1 MPAPRTGLHDAVLRD
16 AVLHDAVLR
25 DAVLRDAVLHE
36 GAQDHAGLAG
46 TGLAGTGLAGT
57 GLDDTETAP
66 LAALTWT
73 LPRSFENELTRLAR
87 FAETGDGALYGG
99 PAHDGA
105 AHDGA
110 AHDGAAH
117 DGAAHDGAAHDG
129 APDTSVADTSVAD
142 NRPPGRLASAERPP
156 GYRPPSHSR
165 RRSQPAASA
174 ASSRPVS
181 TQQGVVRGLLVTPW
195 FAAATGF
202 VIAVSLWIY
211 SPHPQLAQEAGP
223 YLSPCTSDDCTPH
236 VSPSGG
242 GSLYGKS
249 KERVQQHQ
257 NSAKPAKTDT
267 LRSTH
272 AATSG
277 LSFGYVVRPDAD
289 GTFWLMVTVTGKHP
303 IKDWHLAF
311 ELAGAHIQA
320 VFGADWHR
328 AGSHGGTA
336 SPFTGD
342 PGEQHGWPSGG
353 GDNGYGQ
360 GGAHDQPGVFFAVL
374 ASGKPVGPTH
384 CSFNGASCT
393 FRELS
398 SPGHGEPG

>member
-1 MPAPRTGLHDAVLRD
+1 MLRG
-16 AVLHDAVLR
+16 AA
-25 DAVLRDAVLHE
+25 LHE
-36 GAQDHAGLAG
+36 GGQDHVGLAG
-46 TGLAGTGLAGT
+46 TGLAGTGLAGTGLAGTGLAGTGLDDTGLAGTGLAGT

-73 LPRSFENELTRLAR
+73 PPRSFENELARLAR
-87 FAETGDGALYGG
+87 FAETSDAALYG
-99 PAHDGA
+99 DA

-110 AHDGAAH
+110 AGN
-117 DGAAHDGAAHDG
+117 
-129 APDTSVADTSVAD
+129 SVAGNSVAD
-142 NRPPGRLASAERPP
+142 NSVADNWPPARLSSAERPP

-165 RRSQPAASA
+165 RRSQQTVSA
-174 ASSRPVS
+174 ASSRPVG

-242 GSLYGKS
+242 GSLDGKS
-249 KERVQQHQ
+249 KQRVQQHQ
-257 NSAKPAKTDT
+257 NSAKPAKTGT
-267 LRSTH
+267 PRPAH

-277 LSFGYVVRPDAD
+277 LSFGYVVRPDGD
-289 GTFWLMVTVTGKHP
+289 GNFWLMLTVTGKQP

-311 ELAGAHIQA
+311 ELAGAHIQS
-320 VFGADWHR
+320 VFGADWHP
-328 AGSHGGTA
+328 ADSHGGTA

-342 PGEQHGWPSGG
+342 PGKQDGWPSGG
-353 GDNGYGQ
+353 GDYGDGQ
-360 GGAHDQPGVFFAVL
+360 GGANDQPGVFFAVF
-374 ASGKPVGPTH
+374 ASGKPVGPTR
-384 CSFNGASCT
+384 CSFNGATCT
-393 FRELS
+393 FHELS
-398 SPGHGEPG
+398 SPGHGERS